1 MKENVGKTSHQ
12 GTIKLFSL
20 FYRFENVNFLPKE
33 MESSHFP
40 LTIELILHCALVP
53 APTLVPQISPS
64 LLEAINFAS
73 FSLGISTSACPVSV
87 NAHPVSPSTS
97 SKLLGSNRSQGV
109 FVCVCGGGSGV
120 YDTQTKPSQNEIS
133 KVALLGVS
141 GSSRDSDVEKCCG

>member
-12 GTIKLFSL
+12 GTIKLFLL

-40 LTIELILHCALVP
+40 LTIELILHHALVP

-64 LLEAINFAS
+64 LLEAVNFAS

-109 FVCVCGGGSGV
+109 FVGGSDV

-141 GSSRDSDVEKCCG
+141 GSSRDSGVEKCCG